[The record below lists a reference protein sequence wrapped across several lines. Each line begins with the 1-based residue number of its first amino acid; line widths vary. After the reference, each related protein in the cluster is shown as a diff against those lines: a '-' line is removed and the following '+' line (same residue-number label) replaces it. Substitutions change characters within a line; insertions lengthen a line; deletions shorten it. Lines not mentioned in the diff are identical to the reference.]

1 MKCKGDQSGR
11 FVHGFRG
18 QTALAQ
24 LTASALFYKSGCFVT
39 QVSETIISNG
49 VADSNLVIWM
59 ECGEQFTYH
68 S

>member
-24 LTASALFYKSGCFVT
+24 LTASALFLQKWLLCDTGVRNHHQQWGC
-39 QVSETIISNG
+39 
-49 VADSNLVIWM
+49 
-59 ECGEQFTYH
+59 
-68 S
+68 